1 MYKENIV
8 VIILLLIILIYCMCS
23 TNIDGFK
30 NIINNRFN
38 SNSFNSNSFNMNN
51 LITLD
56 VIDNQRNRDLVYD
69 YLLTDGQLFYLYNS
83 RDLIIEKKNPLI
95 FETLDD
101 ANKYLNSTNTPSLNI
116 TNLIVKKNN
125 EDPTENY
132 ERECAKKIS
141 PFNSRMN
148 TCLAY
153 SNTEEDI
160 EKNKDLI
167 NDLSSGDHQLENC
180 IIDAIGQE
188 NPDLTLENNNQKDI
202 KFMDQFF

>member
-1 MYKENIV
+1 MYKEETV
-8 VIILLLIILIYCMCS
+8 VIILLLIILIYCICS
-23 TNIDGFK
+23 NNIDGFK
-30 NIINNRFN
+30 NRFNNNRFN
-38 SNSFNSNSFNMNN
+38 VNN
-51 LITLD
+51 LTTLD
-56 VIDNQRNRDLVYD
+56 VIDDSRNKHLVYD

-95 FETLDD
+95 FETLDEVE
-101 ANKYLNSTNTPSLNI
+101 KYRNSTRTPPLNI

-125 EDPTENY
+125 DDPTENY
-132 ERECAKKIS
+132 ERVCSKKIS

-153 SNTEEDI
+153 SKSEEDI

-167 NDLSSGDHQLENC
+167 NDLSSGDHQLESC
-180 IIDAIGQE
+180 IIEEIGSE
-188 NPDLTLENNNQKDI
+188 NPELALENNNQNDI